1 MKNPTPAA
9 EILCGLRAAWGLYI
23 VLNFRTTEP
32 GKEGSRGK
40 TEGGAM
46 LHGQSRNENAPPG
59 VVLPCLR
66 SNGGYSSVITK
77 YGGNA
82 PA

>member
-46 LHGQSRNENAPPG
+46 LHGQMQNGNAPPG